1 MTGSTEVC
9 SRRKRNLAPH
19 STPHRAVI
27 SRLRI
32 AAAFAARRAVLNEHV
47 ELLRAGANVPEVR
60 RARQAVVPIPPG
72 ASVRG
77 WCALMCAMRSVG
89 EGKCMLESDSAKRT
103 CVSAVSPMRARCCTL
118 CGEVPLLSPGA
129 VAAAPPLELGS

>member
-1 MTGSTEVC
+1 MR

-19 STPHRAVI
+19 SSVHRAVVN
-27 SRLRI
+27 RLLKV
-32 AAAFAARRAVLNEHV
+32 AAFAARRAVLAEHV
-47 ELLRAGANVPEVR
+47 DLLRAGANVPEVR

-89 EGKCMLESDSAKRT
+89 KGKGMLESDSAKRT